1 MKPGGRLLRILPRLL
16 AVLAA
21 TVLCASAFGFFAL
34 RSLYYGANRRA
45 LSETVRALANGVSEE
60 SLENRERAQAFCAQS
75 ARGTSF
81 RVTLIDARGQVLGDS
96 DARPEDMENH
106 GGRPEI
112 QGALRGLN
120 SVDLRRSATTGV
132 DMIYAAEPLGAD
144 DRVDGVLRVALALPE
159 LRSRLIPAY
168 LAAASATLF
177 LLGASALASVR
188 LDRRASLPVAEI
200 ARTAA
205 SWAAGDLDRRI
216 EKLAPE
222 EMDRLG
228 RTLNAMA
235 ADLSERIAL
244 DARRGRELQTILDSI
259 GEAVIAV
266 DGEHLVRLVNP
277 AARRLASSSPDSG
290 PEGLPLLAAFRSTEM
305 EAATERCVATGERV
319 EAEFA
324 LYRDSPRHFLLCAAP
339 LALSVSRDGHPA
351 SEGNGSPDRGVVL
364 VLNDITALRRLEQ
377 VRRDF
382 VANVSHELK
391 TPITL
396 IKGFVETLQ
405 DGAMRDPEEAE
416 RFLGIVGKHADRM
429 DALLDD
435 LLTLARLER
444 PDAPPLRKETVAI
457 GLLLDDVAQT
467 LEPMRA
473 ARGSTLVLSRPEGLS
488 AMVNESL
495 LEQAVLNLADN
506 ALKYSPN
513 GSRVEIQ
520 AREEEGFLVIRVKDS
535 GPGIPSRHLQRIF
548 ERFYRVDKARSRE
561 EGGTGLGLAIV
572 RHIALAHGG
581 KVEAAS
587 REGEGSTFTLRV
599 PVR

>member
-1 MKPGGRLLRILPRLL
+1 MRPGGRLLRILPRLL
-16 AVLAA
+16 AILAA
-21 TVLCASAFGFFAL
+21 TVLCASAVGFFAL

-60 SLENRERAQAFCAQS
+60 SLKNLQRAQAFCVQS

-112 QGALRGLN
+112 QGALRGLK

-132 DMIYAAEPLGAD
+132 VMIYAAEPLGAD
-144 DRVDGVLRVALALPE
+144 DRVEGVLRIALALPE
-159 LRSRLIPAY
+159 LRSRLVPFY
-168 LAAASATLF
+168 LAAASATLL
-177 LLGASALASVR
+177 LLGATALASVR
-188 LDRRASLPVAEI
+188 LERRASLPVAEI
-200 ARTAA
+200 AQTAA
-205 SWAAGDLDRRI
+205 TWAAGDLERRI
-216 EKLAPE
+216 GKLTPE

-266 DGEHLVRLVNP
+266 DGEHRVRLVNP
-277 AARRLASSSPDSG
+277 AARRLASSSPDLRL
-290 PEGLPLLAAFRSTEM
+290 EGLPLLAAFRSTEM

-324 LYRDSPRHFLLCAAP
+324 LYRDPTSHFLLCAAP
-339 LALSVSRDGHPA
+339 LALSVSQPGHPA
-351 SEGNGSPDRGVVL
+351 SEGNDSPDRGVVL
-364 VLNDITALRRLEQ
+364 VLNDITTLRRLEQ

-444 PDAPPLRKETVAI
+444 PDAPPLRKEPVDI
-457 GLLLDDVAQT
+457 GLILDDVAQT
-467 LEPMRA
+467 LEPKRA
-473 ARGSTLVLSRPEGLS
+473 ARGSKLVLSCPEGLS

-513 GSRVEIQ
+513 GSRVDIQ

-535 GPGIPSRHLQRIF
+535 GPGIPARHLQRIF

-581 KVEAAS
+581 KAEASS

-599 PVR
+599 PIR

>member
-1 MKPGGRLLRILPRLL
+1 MRPGGRLLRILPPLL
-16 AVLAA
+16 AVSAA

-45 LSETVRALANGVSEE
+45 LSETVRALANGVSGE
-60 SLENRERAQAFCAQS
+60 SLKNLQSAQAFCAQS

-106 GGRPEI
+106 SGRPEI
-112 QGALRGLN
+112 RGALRGLK

-144 DRVDGVLRVALALPE
+144 DRVEGVLRIALALPE
-159 LRSRLIPAY
+159 LRSRLIPVY
-168 LAAASATLF
+168 LAAFSATLL
-177 LLGASALASVR
+177 LLGASVLASVR

-200 ARTAA
+200 AQAAA

-216 EKLAPE
+216 GKLTPE

-266 DGEHLVRLVNP
+266 DGEHRVRLVNP
-277 AARRLASSSPDSG
+277 AARRLASSSPDLRL
-290 PEGLPLLAAFRSTEM
+290 EGLPLLAAFRSTEM
-305 EAATERCVATGERV
+305 EAATERCIATGERV

-324 LYRDSPRHFLLCAAP
+324 LYRDPPCHFLLCAAP
-339 LALSVSRDGHPA
+339 LALSVSQPGHPA
-351 SEGNGSPDRGVVL
+351 SEGNDSPDRGVVL
-364 VLNDITALRRLEQ
+364 VLNDITTLRRLEQ

-444 PDAPPLRKETVAI
+444 PDAPPLRKEPVDI
-457 GLLLDDVAQT
+457 GLILDDVAQT
-467 LEPMRA
+467 LEPKRA
-473 ARGSTLVLSRPEGLS
+473 ARGSKLVLSCPEGLS

-513 GSRVEIQ
+513 GSRVDIQ

-581 KVEAAS
+581 KAEASS

-599 PVR
+599 PIR